1 MIIEII
7 KNINFITVGF
17 AGITM
22 FILGLTVFLSNRHS
36 VTNRT
41 FLFLATSIICWS
53 FLNYLS
59 FQSTDPRIVLWILRF
74 VMFSAVW
81 FAFFVFRFLYVL
93 PSEKVVFP
101 KLYGILVIPA
111 TVIVAILT
119 LTPYVF
125 YKISEV
131 SFDGTVVKVT
141 NGPAIFLFGIV
152 VIILNGAGV
161 FHLVKKM
168 KRAVDRKERTRYQ
181 LILIGMILT
190 ILLIIVFNFVFPAFF
205 NQSKYIALAALFTF
219 PFIAFTAYAIIK
231 HGLLNV
237 KVIVVELLIF
247 TIWIAIFVE
256 LLMAEKL
263 GDFIL
268 DGGLFFFMLIFGIL
282 LIRSVRKEVQQR
294 ERLEVITNELASA
307 NEKLKE
313 LDDLKTD
320 FISIASHQLRTPL
333 TAIKGYTSMMIEG
346 SYGEIPEKQ
355 KGIIEKVFQSAQR
368 LIYIVNDL
376 LDISRIE
383 QGRFSISLEPIKV
396 ANVLKDVVEELQQN
410 AKSKNLSL
418 ELAVAPEN
426 AELTGTADFNKIR
439 QVFLNVIDN
448 SIKYTDKGY
457 VRVSV
462 EPRGDKVLVSVKD
475 SGIGISEASMKNLF
489 QKFSRAKG
497 VTKLHTDGSGLGL
510 FIVKKIMEAHGGD
523 VWAESEGEGK
533 GSQFYVSIPVQKG

>member
-1 MIIEII
+1 M
-7 KNINFITVGF
+7 V
-17 AGITM
+17 
-22 FILGLTVFLSNRHS
+22 
-36 VTNRT
+36 
-41 FLFLATSIICWS
+41 SI
-53 FLNYLS
+53 
-59 FQSTDPRIVLWILRF
+59 
-74 VMFSAVW
+74 
-81 FAFFVFRFLYVL
+81 
-93 PSEKVVFP
+93 
-101 KLYGILVIPA
+101 GILQNIDLLFVGIA
-111 TVIVAILT
+111 IVAIGIFGFVIFINNKESATNKAFLFFSLAVIFWSAINYFSYQFRSPDAILWSLRLVLFSATWYSFFLFRLFYVFPAEKIVFSKWYKKILIPLVIFTALIT
-119 LTPYVF
+119 LTPAGF
-125 YKISEV
+125 SGLKNSGGGGEV
-131 SFDGTVVKVT
+131 AVAVPNIGM
-141 NGPAIFLFGIV
+141 ALFGSV
-152 VIILNGAGV
+152 VIGLTIGGI
-161 FHLVKKM
+161 F
-168 KRAVDRKERTRYQ
+168 
-181 LILIGMILT
+181 ILIRKLVRANKNEKKPFYLVLMGGSITLFLH
-190 ILLIIVFNFVFPAFF
+190 LLFNFILPVFFDNVRFIP
-205 NQSKYIALAALFTF
+205 LGALFTF
-219 PFIAFTAYAIIK
+219 PFVAFTAYAIVK
-231 HGLLNV
+231 YHLLNI
-237 KVIVVELLIF
+237 KVIATELITFVLWIVILIDF
-247 TIWIAIFVE
+247 LSADNISDQVFEGFLLAILV
-256 LLMAEKL
+256 
-263 GDFIL
+263 
-268 DGGLFFFMLIFGIL
+268 IFGVF
-282 LIRSVRKEVQQR
+282 LIRSVRKEVKQR
-294 ERLEVITNELASA
+294 EYLEVVTKELGAA

-333 TAIKGYTSMMIEG
+333 TAIKGYTSMMLEG

-410 AKSKNLSL
+410 AKTKNLSL

-475 SGIGISEASMKNLF
+475 SGIGISDVSMKNLF

-533 GSQFYVSIPVQKG
+533 GSQFYVSIPAQKG

>member
-1 MIIEII
+1 M
-7 KNINFITVGF
+7 
-17 AGITM
+17 A
-22 FILGLTVFLSNRHS
+22 
-36 VTNRT
+36 
-41 FLFLATSIICWS
+41 SI
-53 FLNYLS
+53 
-59 FQSTDPRIVLWILRF
+59 
-74 VMFSAVW
+74 
-81 FAFFVFRFLYVL
+81 
-93 PSEKVVFP
+93 
-101 KLYGILVIPA
+101 GILQNIDLLFVGIA
-111 TVIVAILT
+111 IVAIGIFGFIIFTNNKESATNKAFLFFSLAVIFWSAINYFSYQFRSSGAVLWSLRLVLFSATWYSFFLFRLFYIFPAEKIEFPKWYKRILIPLVVFTALIT
-119 LTPYVF
+119 LTPAGF
-125 YKISEV
+125 SGLKNSGGAGEV
-131 SFDGTVVKVT
+131 AV
-141 NGPAIFLFGIV
+141 AIPNIGMALFGSV
-152 VIILNGAGV
+152 VIGLTIAGI
-161 FHLVKKM
+161 F
-168 KRAVDRKERTRYQ
+168 
-181 LILIGMILT
+181 ILIKKLVRANKSEKKPFYLVLT
-190 ILLIIVFNFVFPAFF
+190 GGSITLFLHLLFNFILPVFSDNVRFIP
-205 NQSKYIALAALFTF
+205 LGALFTF
-219 PFIAFTAYAIIK
+219 PFVAFTAYAIVK
-231 HGLLNV
+231 YRLLNI
-237 KVIVVELLIF
+237 KVIATELITFVLWILILIDF
-247 TIWIAIFVE
+247 LSANNISDQVFEGFLLAILV
-256 LLMAEKL
+256 
-263 GDFIL
+263 
-268 DGGLFFFMLIFGIL
+268 IFGTF
-282 LIRSVRKEVQQR
+282 LIRSVRKEVEQR
-294 ERLEVITNELASA
+294 EYLEVVTKELGAA

-426 AELTGTADFNKIR
+426 AELTGIADFNKIR

-448 SIKYTDKGY
+448 AIKYTDKGY

-462 EPRGDKVLVSVKD
+462 EPQGDKVLVSVKD
-475 SGIGISEASMKNLF
+475 SGLGISEASMKNLF